1 MSVVVERVRRGVG
14 VVVVVMAIPQL
25 VQQKVFA
32 ENYHCTNNSITQGY
46 RWSGRGQ
53 ILERG
58 AQDTHDRPQI

>member
-1 MSVVVERVRRGVG
+1 MSVVVERVRRGVE

-32 ENYHCTNNSITQGY
+32 GNYHCKNNSITQGY